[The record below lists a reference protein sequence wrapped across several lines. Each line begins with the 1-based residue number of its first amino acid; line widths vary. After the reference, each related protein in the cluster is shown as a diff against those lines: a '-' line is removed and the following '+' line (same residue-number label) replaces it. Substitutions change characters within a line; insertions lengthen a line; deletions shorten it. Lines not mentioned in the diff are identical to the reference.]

1 MISDDFR
8 VALISET
15 LDAVSPQRRR
25 AAHILL
31 DLVRS
36 GKMACFPDDHIA
48 AIRQRAGA
56 SVAAE
61 AQGLLRKFGVFGHGE
76 VP

>member
-1 MISDDFR
+1 MISDDLR

-36 GKMACFPDDHIA
+36 GRAARSPDDHIA
-48 AIRQRAGA
+48 VIRERAGA
-56 SVAAE
+56 TVAAE
-61 AQGLLRKFGVFGHGE
+61 AQGLLRKFGAAGQGE
-76 VP
+76 LS

>member
-1 MISDDFR
+1 

-15 LDAVSPQRRR
+15 LDAVLPQRRR

-31 DLVRS
+31 DLARS
-36 GKMACFPDDHIA
+36 GSIACFPDDHIA
-48 AIRQRAGA
+48 AIRERAGA

-61 AQGLLRKFGVFGHGE
+61 AQGLLRKFGAAGQGE
-76 VP
+76 AS